1 MSTMTSTRAAE
12 PIAVW
17 RLVAAR
23 PWEVLLWVLVLIAVV
38 LTVIRFATGIATIAN
53 INQAYPWGWWV
64 GFDMLTRIALG
75 GVGFTMAAA
84 GEIFDIKG
92 FRYVTRAAVLVGLL
106 WYLTYA
112 SVLIVELGRPWMLWW
127 VFLSWS
133 PSSAMYEVAL
143 CAVAYTTVL
152 VLEFSPLVLT
162 RFGWQTPLRWIR
174 AGYLLIVITG
184 VSLSSLHQSSL
195 GTLLLLVPTKV
206 HPLWHSELLPL
217 FFLLSAIIAGPAVM
231 VVEHILATH
240 LLRLQPR
247 LDVLRSL
254 GRGLTVLIIVYL
266 ALRLGDI
273 LYRGVA
279 GAALS
284 FGFEARYFWLEILLG
299 LVVPLAI
306 LLTPDVHLRRW
317 TLFTAAVCVV
327 AGIVL
332 NRLNVAVLAMK
343 VESWESYRPAA
354 GEVMISIGAMAG
366 MLLAY
371 WYLVRW
377 LPIHTERPL
386 DRAPTTAVATRAVAK
401 VTS

>member
-1 MSTMTSTRAAE
+1 
-12 PIAVW
+12 
-17 RLVAAR
+17 
-23 PWEVLLWVLVLIAVV
+23 
-38 LTVIRFATGIATIAN
+38 
-53 INQAYPWGWWV
+53 
-64 GFDMLTRIALG
+64 
-75 GVGFTMAAA
+75 
-84 GEIFDIKG
+84 
-92 FRYVTRAAVLVGLL
+92 
-106 WYLTYA
+106 
-112 SVLIVELGRPWMLWW
+112 
-127 VFLSWS
+127 
-133 PSSAMYEVAL
+133 
-143 CAVAYTTVL
+143 
-152 VLEFSPLVLT
+152 
-162 RFGWQTPLRWIR
+162 
-174 AGYLLIVITG
+174 
-184 VSLSSLHQSSL
+184 
-195 GTLLLLVPTKV
+195 LLLLVPTKV
-206 HPLWHSELLPL
+206 HPLWHSELLLL
-217 FFLLSAIIAGPAVM
+217 FFLLSAIVAGPAVM

-240 LLRLQPR
+240 VLRLQPR

-254 GRGLTVLIIVYL
+254 GRGLTVLIVVYL

-317 TLFTAAVCVV
+317 TLLTAAACVV

-354 GEVMISIGAMAG
+354 GEIMISIGAMAG

-386 DRAPTTAVATRAVAK
+386 EPVPTTVAASG
-401 VTS
+401 VTVRRTS